1 MCLLKNFIAKREG
14 KKNNKGA
21 LLTPMYVSFILQ
33 SQASIIST
41 IKRFGLHVALLFTLT
56 MKLLVF
62 FLISILFLTKIF
74 RLNLFMVQSD
84 EIEFEIVVQG
94 PN

>member
-1 MCLLKNFIAKREG
+1 
-14 KKNNKGA
+14 
-21 LLTPMYVSFILQ
+21 MYVSFILQ

-84 EIEFEIVVQG
+84 EIEFKIVVQG

>member
-56 MKLLVF
+56 MKLLF
-62 FLISILFLTKIF
+62 FFFNIYPFFNKNLSIKSFY
-74 RLNLFMVQSD
+74 
-84 EIEFEIVVQG
+84 G
-94 PN
+94 PIR